1 MMQIVTCNIPAIYV
15 DAIGKLTEQGLFPS
29 RSEAIRVALRDFLKS
44 ELGMVESLLDLNE
57 NEGKVAV
64 AVQAA
69 PVQKKLD
76 MWSCR
81 AGWGAPRPGPNSHVK
96 APSNNKG
103 VSDIS
108 DAQIASIKS
117 QIGL

>member
-1 MMQIVTCNIPAIYV
+1 MQIVTCNLPSIYI
-15 DAIGKLTEQGLFPS
+15 DAIAKLTEQGLFPS

-64 AVQAA
+64 AVQSA
-69 PVQKKLD
+69 PVQQKLD
-76 MWSCR
+76 MRSCR
-81 AGWGAPRPGPNSHVK
+81 AGWNANNPGPNSHMKVP
-96 APSNNKG
+96 PSNKG

-108 DAQIASIKS
+108 DAQIVNIK
-117 QIGL
+117 QQLGL